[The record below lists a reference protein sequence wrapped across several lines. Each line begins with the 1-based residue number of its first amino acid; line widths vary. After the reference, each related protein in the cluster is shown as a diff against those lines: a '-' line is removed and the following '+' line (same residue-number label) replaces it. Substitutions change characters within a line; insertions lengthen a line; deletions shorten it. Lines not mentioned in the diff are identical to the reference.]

1 MIFQLGYIAV
11 YEGNDFLELEKFPNK
26 IQNMPDK
33 VAYIWEVVT
42 KKEFMGRGIAKKLLS
57 YVLDKFENYTIYSCI
72 DVKNI
77 PSLKLHE
84 KYGFQELY
92 RFLQTEN
99 GKTSEHIILAREPM
113 LDM

>member
-1 MIFQLGYIAV
+1 
-11 YEGNDFLELEKFPNK
+11 
-26 IQNMPDK
+26 MPDK

-42 KKEFMGRGIAKKLLS
+42 KKEFMGRGIAKNLLS

-77 PSLKLHE
+77 PSLKLHQ
-84 KYGFQELY
+84 KNGFKELY
-92 RFLQTEN
+92 RFLKTEDE
-99 GKTSEHIILAREPM
+99 KTSEHIILVREPM